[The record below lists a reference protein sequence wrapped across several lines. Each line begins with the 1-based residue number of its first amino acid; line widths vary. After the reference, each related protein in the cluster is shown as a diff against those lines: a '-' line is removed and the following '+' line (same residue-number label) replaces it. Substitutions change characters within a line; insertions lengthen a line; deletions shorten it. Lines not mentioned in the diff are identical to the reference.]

1 MVRAVALAAVH
12 AVGVVAHLTCPTEGF
27 GPPGGYRIHLPRT
40 RMPNGSL
47 RPVKAWA
54 VRSAMGPAEDLHKR
68 DGDIYVKERPHEQQD
83 VRRAG
88 LRSIEPQLCLNCH
101 DARAPTIADD
111 CLRLKVDSD
120 SLHTGH
126 GFHQHFPLEYSRP

>member
-1 MVRAVALAAVH
+1 
-12 AVGVVAHLTCPTEGF
+12 
-27 GPPGGYRIHLPRT
+27 
-40 RMPNGSL
+40 
-47 RPVKAWA
+47 
-54 VRSAMGPAEDLHKR
+54 MGPAEDLHKR

-101 DARAPTIADD
+101 DARASTIADD

-120 SLHTGH
+120 SLHTSH